1 MLFSSFLD
9 LILPLRCPFCD
20 SICKE
25 PICPRC
31 ADAVRFISTPFCAVC
46 GIPFKSDAVK
56 NHTCGECL
64 KKRRYFSWAR
74 GILVYNDA
82 SAKAIH
88 GFKYNKD
95 TSYSR
100 SLGSMISSYPDLQGF
115 DVIIPV
121 PLHIKR
127 LRERGFNQ
135 SLLLA
140 RAVGRKNNIPVNPF
154 GLKRIRWTEPQVN
167 LSGKERKINV
177 KGAFEFHGDV
187 KGKTVLLI
195 DDVYTTGATVAECS
209 KVLKKGG
216 AKGVCVLTL
225 ARTSEP

>member
-1 MLFSSFLD
+1 
-9 LILPLRCPFCD
+9 
-20 SICKE
+20 
-25 PICPRC
+25 
-31 ADAVRFISTPFCAVC
+31 
-46 GIPFKSDAVK
+46 
-56 NHTCGECL
+56 
-64 KKRRYFSWAR
+64 
-74 GILVYNDA
+74 
-82 SAKAIH
+82 
-88 GFKYNKD
+88 
-95 TSYSR
+95 
-100 SLGSMISSYPDLQGF
+100 MISSYPDLQGF